1 MPVLVGGLF
10 NILCPCNPNAPATQ
24 TLYPAVMLWR
34 VFVANNPPTRQ
45 RVILTLSV
53 TLAKHTLQRSGV
65 VNIRVV
71 VLGGNLFERFDM
83 LD

>member
-1 MPVLVGGLF
+1 MRRILV
-10 NILCPCNPNAPATQ
+10 PD
-24 TLYPAVMLWR
+24 
-34 VFVANNPPTRQ
+34 NPPIFQ
-45 RVILTLSV
+45 RVTFTGLV

-71 VLGGNLFERFDM
+71 FLGGNLFECFDM

>member
-1 MPVLVGGLF
+1 
-10 NILCPCNPNAPATQ
+10 
-24 TLYPAVMLWR
+24 MLGR

-71 VLGGNLFERFDM
+71 VLGGNLFECFDM